1 MMSSNGRRSYLR
13 KPIEIGCEPYN
24 NCFVKRLIVSFFPAA
39 NIRALSSVLLTGYY
53 SLRLS

>member
-1 MMSSNGRRSYLR
+1 MSSNGRRSYLR